1 MMMYSLEGVSVMP
14 PCWVGWMKR
23 RSGHAI
29 TLCNAGLEMASRCC
43 QAPET
48 RSGAVISAASH
59 LDDSPGCKVMSPKWC
74 HDLSIRA
81 SLENPV
87 PASWV

>member
-1 MMMYSLEGVSVMP
+1 MMLYSSGDVSVMP
-14 PCWVGWMKR
+14 PCWAGWMKR

-29 TLCNAGLEMASRCC
+29 TLCNAGLEIAPRRC

-59 LDDSPGCKVMSPKWC
+59 LDDSPGCKVMS
-74 HDLSIRA
+74 LRFLFMVVS
-81 SLENPV
+81 
-87 PASWV
+87 